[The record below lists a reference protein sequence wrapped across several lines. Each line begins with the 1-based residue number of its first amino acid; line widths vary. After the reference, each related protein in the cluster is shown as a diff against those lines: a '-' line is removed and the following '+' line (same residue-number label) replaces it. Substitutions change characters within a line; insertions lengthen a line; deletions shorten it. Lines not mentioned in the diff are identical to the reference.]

1 MGIWRSRSMD
11 GRVAVIKFVVYIVK
25 EQGIRIR
32 RGSEWQ
38 CSKV

>member
-25 EQGIRIR
+25 EQGIKNEARKR
-32 RGSEWQ
+32 
-38 CSKV
+38 VAV